1 MLATFERQFTIL
13 VFELTNVM
21 IYENYL
27 KIMLCIIY
35 LPFVGKGL
43 KGICSL
49 ALVTGNVS
57 DDLLFL
63 LKLFFFCLL
72 PKM

>member
-1 MLATFERQFTIL
+1 MLTTFERV
-13 VFELTNVM
+13 VFELIHVM

-27 KIMLCIIY
+27 KIMLCFMY
-35 LPFVGKGL
+35 VPFVGKGL